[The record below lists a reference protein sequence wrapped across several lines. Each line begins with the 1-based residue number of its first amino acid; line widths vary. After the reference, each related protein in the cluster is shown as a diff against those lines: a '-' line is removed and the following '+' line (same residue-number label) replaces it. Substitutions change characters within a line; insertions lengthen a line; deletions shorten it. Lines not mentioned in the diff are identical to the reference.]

1 MNAIAY
7 ACDIGSVK
15 SGAFAWAR
23 NSSAETTPTAS
34 QDIDRLIEYI
44 VEDAKEGKT
53 IALGFEAPLFMPVPT
68 N

>member
-23 NSSAETTPTAS
+23 NSSTQATPIAS
-34 QDIDRLIEYI
+34 QDIDNSS
-44 VEDAKEGKT
+44 D
-53 IALGFEAPLFMPVPT
+53 P
-68 N
+68 